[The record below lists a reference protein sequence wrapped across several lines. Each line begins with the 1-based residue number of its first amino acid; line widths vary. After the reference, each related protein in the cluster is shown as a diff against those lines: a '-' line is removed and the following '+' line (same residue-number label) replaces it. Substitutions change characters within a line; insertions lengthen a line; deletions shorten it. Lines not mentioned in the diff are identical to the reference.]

1 MKAAHLL
8 SDIYAPT
15 AKASALPRSTHKDR
29 TLSGGFLYYIG
40 FDDFAGGERVA
51 DRVGGA
57 AAHLSAGCCANI
69 R

>member
-15 AKASALPRSTHKDR
+15 AKAKQLYLDPRTKIVLCLAVS
-29 TLSGGFLYYIG
+29 FII

-57 AAHLSAGCCANI
+57 AAHLSADAAQI
-69 R
+69 